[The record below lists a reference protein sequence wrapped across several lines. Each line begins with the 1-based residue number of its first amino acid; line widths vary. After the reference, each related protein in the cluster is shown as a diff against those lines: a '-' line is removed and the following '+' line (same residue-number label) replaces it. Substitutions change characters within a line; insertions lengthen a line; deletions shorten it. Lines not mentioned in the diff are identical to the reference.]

1 MQDFFIILFI
11 ALASFPFLYFLFQ
24 YGNKKQKRKR
34 LLKQQF
40 SESSKKI
47 LLEKVTFYQQL
58 DDSEK
63 QRFEKR
69 IIEFLADTQIV
80 GVDMDLSDTVLMLV
94 AASAVIPVFQFQHWE
109 YINLEEVLVYRD
121 LINKYQLKENP
132 KVNILGQVRPFQSGN
147 LVLLNY
153 KALVQGF
160 EDPGTHNTGIH
171 EFVHMVDK
179 QDGDADGVPKSII
192 PKNLI
197 EPWLAIVQNEIRKI
211 EEGKSKIDPYASISE
226 AEFLA
231 VTAENFFS
239 NPSRFQKQHPELY
252 KILVKV
258 FRIK

>member
-1 MQDFFIILFI
+1 
-11 ALASFPFLYFLFQ
+11 
-24 YGNKKQKRKR
+24 
-34 LLKQQF
+34 
-40 SESSKKI
+40 
-47 LLEKVTFYQQL
+47 
-58 DDSEK
+58 
-63 QRFEKR
+63 
-69 IIEFLADTQIV
+69 
-80 GVDMDLSDTVLMLV
+80 MDLSDTALMLV

-121 LINKYQLKENP
+121 LINKYQLQENP
-132 KVNILGQVRPFQSGN
+132 KVNILGQVRPFQTGN

-197 EPWLAIVQNEIRKI
+197 EPWIALINKEIKKI
-211 EEGKSKIDPYASISE
+211 EKGKSKIDPYATISE

-239 NPSRFQKQHPELY
+239 NPLRFQKLHPDLY
-252 KILVKV
+252 KMLVKI